1 RLLFWSASRNFRCK
15 ALTLI
20 SHILFENYRSV
31 DMRLFYM
38 SVVLWLLSACRVIR
52 STCHELLFQEDAE
65 FCKGGLKVIYPD
77 LIIDKCL
84 IVPQKVREKI
94 SKEWGPPQVQLPGVK
109 EFLNKVSVLCLDKP
123 CFNCTNPGSVCH
135 DKHIALTP
143 DLIYTVI
150 IGRAYT
156 MPVNHTGGL
165 TLPLVREAADV
176 GKGLTMNIQ
185 LNESGET
192 HNPHTSMM

>member
-1 RLLFWSASRNFRCK
+1 
-15 ALTLI
+15 
-20 SHILFENYRSV
+20 
-31 DMRLFYM
+31 MRLFYM

-109 EFLNKVSVLCLDKP
+109 EERKYTLIMVDPDAPSRKKP
-123 CFNCTNPGSVCH
+123 S
-135 DKHIALTP
+135 
-143 DLIYTVI
+143 
-150 IGRAYT
+150 RAYWRHWLLVGIQGKNFMNGDVRGIELSAYT
-156 MPVNHTGGL
+156 RPTPPKDTGLHRYQFIVFEQPDDKTPSLSPQEKSSLGNWDPQAFVQRFGL
-165 TLPLVREAADV
+165 TGPVASLQF
-176 GKGLTMNIQ
+176 LTQN
-185 LNESGET
+185 
-192 HNPHTSMM
+192 HKD